1 MILKI
6 ESKDPIKSLKL
17 EILNTFFLSDR
28 QKLMQILNDKD
39 FVTPKILKL
48 IDGQDVETNQHIIRP
63 SDAALTIR

>member
-63 SDAALTIR
+63 SGAALTIR